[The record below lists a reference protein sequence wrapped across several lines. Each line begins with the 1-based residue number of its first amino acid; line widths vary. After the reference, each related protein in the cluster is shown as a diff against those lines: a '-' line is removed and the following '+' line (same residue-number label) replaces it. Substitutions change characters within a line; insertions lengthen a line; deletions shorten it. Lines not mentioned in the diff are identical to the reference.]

1 MCNMPNFC
9 ATIRYF
15 CGKAILCIDKGV
27 KFWYNYN
34 KQNALHYKCTQIKML
49 NTLTMYT
56 LSEHN
61 KKVLDNG

>member
-1 MCNMPNFC
+1 MPNFC
-9 ATIRYF
+9 AIIRYF
-15 CGKAILCIDKGV
+15 YFAGILCLDKVV
-27 KFWYNYN
+27 KIWYNYN